1 MNSKSIIFFFYLQK
15 VGSLK
20 HVVNVASI
28 QWQLSTVQEV
38 HHSTEADVG

>member
-1 MNSKSIIFFFYLQK
+1 MNSKSIIFFYLQK

-38 HHSTEADVG
+38 HHGIEAHVG